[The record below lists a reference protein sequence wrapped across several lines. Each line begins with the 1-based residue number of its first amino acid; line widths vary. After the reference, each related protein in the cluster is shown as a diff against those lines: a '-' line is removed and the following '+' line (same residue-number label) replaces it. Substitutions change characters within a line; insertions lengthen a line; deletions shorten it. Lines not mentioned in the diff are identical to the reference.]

1 MSMKTL
7 RTLILFGTLL
17 LFLYLVNSGII
28 GAEQNLANGQPVY
41 LRLAPVDPRSLL
53 QGDYMMLDYQ
63 VEVEANED
71 GLREVERGQ
80 IVVELDENNV
90 AHYSRLYTEGETLAE
105 NEMLVNFVNTD
116 EFRGVRIGVDSFFFQ
131 EGQADAYGKAR
142 YADVRITEG
151 GTIMLVDLVGENFE
165 DLVPADQSSD

>member
-7 RTLILFGTLL
+7 RTIVLFGTLL
-17 LFLYLVNSGII
+17 LFLYLVNSGIM
-28 GAEQNLANGQPVY
+28 GAEQNIANGTQVY
-41 LRLAPVDPRSLL
+41 LRLAPVDPRSLI

-63 VEVEANED
+63 IESDANED
-71 GLREVERGQ
+71 GLREIERGQ

-90 AHYSRLYTEGETLAE
+90 AQYSRLYKGETLAE

-116 EFRGVRIGVDSFFFQ
+116 EWRGVRIGVDSFFFQ
-131 EGQADAYGKAR
+131 EGQADAYAEAR

-165 DLVPADQSSD
+165 DLVANN